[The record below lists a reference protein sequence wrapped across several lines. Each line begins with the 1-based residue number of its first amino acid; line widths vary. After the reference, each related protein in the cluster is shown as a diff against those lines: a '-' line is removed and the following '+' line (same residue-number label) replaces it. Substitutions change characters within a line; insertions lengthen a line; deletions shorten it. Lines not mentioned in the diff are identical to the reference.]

1 MRILALVL
9 FGFCMA
15 PVAVQAAERVVTLAP
30 GNPMAGAIRLGQ
42 ATGGPSVHDVVPADV
57 AEKVFTSPSDS
68 EPANGWFNRTYSAA
82 LKTNGFM
89 AKKPETARYELAAEV
104 KSMAVTPLVIGS
116 HHKSIVVYTLREIS
130 TGTIVWEQ
138 TQAMDFDVKR
148 GMRFGAIGGALG
160 AAAGGALTGQN
171 PALTAAM
178 ITNQR
183 PHRPFDVR
191 IDTWEGIMRG
201 FQQMAQKTMV
211 ELAAF
216 HPPA

>member
-1 MRILALVL
+1 MRILFLSL
-9 FGFCMA
+9 L
-15 PVAVQAAERVVTLAP
+15 AVMIMPAAARGAERVVTLAP

-57 AEKVFTSPSDS
+57 AEKVFTSPSDT

-82 LKTNGFM
+82 LKANGFM
-89 AKKPETARYELAAEV
+89 AKKPELARYELMAEV
-104 KSMAVTPLVIGS
+104 KSMAITPLVSGS
-116 HHKSIVVYTLREIS
+116 HHTSSVVYRLRDIAN
-130 TGTIVWEQ
+130 GTVVWEQ
-138 TQAMDFDVKR
+138 TQTMDFDVKR
-148 GMRFGAIGGALG
+148 GMRFSAIGGAIG
-160 AAAGGALTGQN
+160 AAAGGALAGQN
-171 PALTAAM
+171 PALTASM

-216 HPPA
+216 QPPA